1 MMAGPMTNLGNWDKA
16 GVVSAVWLV
25 GAVKREA
32 GLKPSRPWKVRS
44 FPLLSPRI
52 LTGVGMENQI
62 CSLKNVS
69 GHWVFL
75 KKKKR
80 IEGHVSER
88 MKAGSPIRRNVQ
100 QPM

>member
-32 GLKPSRPWKVRS
+32 GLKPSQPWKVRS

-69 GHWVFL
+69 GHWVFF
-75 KKKKR
+75 KKKKD
-80 IEGHVSER
+80 
-88 MKAGSPIRRNVQ
+88 RRACVRKNESRE
-100 QPM
+100 PH